1 MSAQMFPIREDL
13 SDLPYAEQV
22 VYDALSNLNDKFY
35 VFHSVQWLKKTKKW
49 AATWKENDFL
59 ILNRNLGGLVLEV
72 KGGDIQYTGTVFKQ
86 INTQT
91 GEANDLDPKKKKD
104 PLSQAIDGVY
114 HYRNLLEKLHR
125 ATDTKLALDDRFPIE
140 AAVWFSGSE
149 IGEKMKSFPLAYRE
163 AEQAVLDIKSFEKG
177 PQAIYDIFDFY
188 GSHAKVDITDDEFNE
203 ILDMIASDF
212 ELITA
217 PAAKKSQLDKAFL
230 KLTTEQTGLLDYI
243 SEQNKATIQGVAGTG
258 KTLIAKEAARRF
270 GLEERKVLFLCFNK
284 FLYAYLKHQYPYKNV
299 TYYNIHSFISEYG
312 NSHEDLSS
320 AEARVAALY
329 SINWDDLEFDDVVID
344 EAQDFHNKEILY
356 FKDLAELKDGHFF
369 VFYDKNQVVQTD
381 EVPEWITN
389 SECRLVLTKNCRN
402 TYEIALTAYNVIDV
416 ELNQKIQMMNGDKTT
431 LNFVKGDPTS
441 RLAKLLK
448 LLTGDEYGY
457 EYSDI
462 VILSLKT
469 EGESILK
476 DVNKIAG
483 IPITRERSNSSVL
496 FTTAKKFKGLESRV
510 IIIVDI
516 DEDSFGDEKRKRDF
530 YVACSRATQY
540 LSLMVNGDDEKIKAI
555 ADAIGGNAHFAP
567 KGKIAMKTQSN
578 IIDLG

>member
-13 SDLPYAEQV
+13 SDLPYAEYV

-35 VFHSVQWLKKTKKW
+35 VFHSVRWFKKTKKW
-49 AATWKENDFL
+49 ATTWKENDFL

-86 INTQT
+86 INNKT
-91 GEANDLDPKKKKD
+91 GEINDLDPKKKKD

-140 AAVWFSGSE
+140 AAVWFSCIE

-163 AEQAVLDIKSFEKG
+163 AERAVLDIKSFEKG
-177 PQAIYDIFDFY
+177 PQAIYDILDFY
-188 GSHAKVDITDDEFNE
+188 GSHDKVDITDEEFNE

-217 PAAKKSQLDKAFL
+217 PAVKKNQLDKAFI

-243 SEQNKATIQGVAGTG
+243 SEQKKATIQGVAGTG

-270 GLEERKVLFLCFNK
+270 GMEDRKVLFLCFNK
-284 FLYAYLKHQYPYKNV
+284 FLYVYLKHQYPYKNV

-312 NSHEDLSS
+312 NCNEDLSYT
-320 AEARVAALY
+320 EERVDALY
-329 SINWDDLEFDDVVID
+329 SINWDDLDYDDIVID
-344 EAQDFHNKEILY
+344 EAQDFNNKEILY
-356 FKDLAELKDGHFF
+356 FKELAELNEGHFF

-381 EVPEWITN
+381 EVPEWIIN

-402 TYEIALTAYNVIDV
+402 THEIALTAYNVIDV
-416 ELNQKIQMMNGDKTT
+416 ELNQKFQMMNGDKTT
-431 LNFVKGDPTS
+431 LNFVKGDATS

-448 LLTGDEYGY
+448 LLTGDEYSY

-476 DVNKIAG
+476 DINKISG
-483 IPITRERSNSSVL
+483 IPITREKSNSSVL
-496 FTTAKKFKGLESRV
+496 FTTAKKFKGLESRA

-516 DEDSFGDEKRKRDF
+516 DEDSFRDERRKRDF

-540 LSLMVNGDDEKIKAI
+540 LSLIVKGDDEKIKAI
-555 ADAIGGNAHFAP
+555 ANAIGGNVHFAP
-567 KGKIAMKTQSN
+567 KGKIAMKTQSK
-578 IIDLG
+578 IIDIS